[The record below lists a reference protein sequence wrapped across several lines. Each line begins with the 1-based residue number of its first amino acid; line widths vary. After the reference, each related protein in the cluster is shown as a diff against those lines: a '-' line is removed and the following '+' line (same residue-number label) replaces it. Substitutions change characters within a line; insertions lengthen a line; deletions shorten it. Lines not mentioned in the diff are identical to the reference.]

1 MDHNLPDSP
10 DASAE
15 STAPDA
21 RPEPQVH
28 LFCPSCGE
36 LTTIGA
42 RCPLALDPS
51 KEEISYTCAHCGT
64 ETKVQIAKHARFSVH
79 VNEVRYFGDDQPDQ

>member
-1 MDHNLPDSP
+1 MDHNLKDSP
-10 DASAE
+10 CASAD
-15 STAPDA
+15 STGRYP

-28 LFCPSCGE
+28 LFYPSCGE

-42 RCPLALDPS
+42 RCPMNFEPYM
-51 KEEISYTCAHCGT
+51 EEITYTCAHCGT

-79 VNEVRYFGDDQPDQ
+79 VNEVNAN